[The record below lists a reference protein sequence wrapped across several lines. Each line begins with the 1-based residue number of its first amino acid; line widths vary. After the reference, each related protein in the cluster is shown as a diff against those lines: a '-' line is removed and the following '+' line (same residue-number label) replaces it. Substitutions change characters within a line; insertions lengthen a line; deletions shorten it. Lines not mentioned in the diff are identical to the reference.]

1 MKRTIVIVVVA
12 VIAVAIGW
20 WAYSTYFAPPPEETD
35 AEREAAAAL
44 AEMASGIWPPAN
56 WSLCCGPTS
65 VQATAGPW
73 PTYPWQRA
81 IAEAGALLL
90 ELDNAVLQSEAQ
102 MAAAQVNEA
111 QARWISC

>member
-44 AEMASGIWPPAN
+44 AEMASVIWASGKLEPLLWADLSTGN
-56 WSLCCGPTS
+56 SGTVAHISVAEGDCGGRRF
-65 VQATAGPW
+65 AAGV
-73 PTYPWQRA
+73 
-81 IAEAGALLL
+81 G
-90 ELDNAVLQSEAQ
+90 
-102 MAAAQVNEA
+102 
-111 QARWISC
+111 

>member
-44 AEMASGIWPPAN
+44 AEMASVIWASGKLEPR
-56 WSLCCGPTS
+56 CGPTS
-65 VQATAGPW
+65 VSNSGPW

-81 IAEAGALLL
+81 IGWRPALCCW
-90 ELDNAVLQSEAQ
+90 S
-102 MAAAQVNEA
+102 
-111 QARWISC
+111 